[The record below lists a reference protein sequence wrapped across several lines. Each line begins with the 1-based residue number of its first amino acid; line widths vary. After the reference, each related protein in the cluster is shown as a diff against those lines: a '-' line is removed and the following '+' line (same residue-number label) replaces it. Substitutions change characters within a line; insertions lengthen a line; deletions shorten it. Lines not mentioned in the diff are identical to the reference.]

1 MDLIALIA
9 DNAGWAW
16 LIFGLVLLGVE
27 LVVPGVFMVWLGGA
41 ALLTGLTVFQI
52 GIGWPFQWGLFGIL
66 SVVLVTGW
74 LAYSR
79 RRHGDTPPSEDPFI
93 NARTARLLG
102 RETVLVE
109 AISDGVGRVRIDD
122 TLWRV
127 SGPDLPEGSH
137 VRITGARGGLLEV
150 EAVS

>member
-1 MDLIALIA
+1 MDIIALIGE
-9 DNAGWAW
+9 NAGWAW
-16 LIFGLVLLGVE
+16 LIFGLVLLGAE
-27 LVVPGVFMVWLGGA
+27 LLVPGVFMVWLGGA
-41 ALLTGLTVFQI
+41 ALLTGLTVFQT
-52 GIGWPFQWGLFGIL
+52 GIGWPLQWGLFGIL
-66 SVVLVTGW
+66 SVALVSGW

-79 RRHGDTPPSEDPFI
+79 RRHGDAPPSEDPLI

-102 RETVLVE
+102 RETALVE

-127 SGPDLPEGSH
+127 SGPDLPAGSH

-150 EAVS
+150 EAVG